1 MPRWLTLVAAAEFS
15 PRARLDL
22 EEIAEYIARDNP
34 SRAISFAGEIKA
46 HCLRITE
53 NPESYPSRADVSAG
67 LRMAVHGRYLIYFR
81 NRPTGVRIVRILH
94 SARRTPAS
102 M

>member
-1 MPRWLTLVAAAEFS
+1 VAAIDFS

-22 EEIAEYIARDNP
+22 EEITEYIARDNP
-34 SRAISFAGEIKA
+34 RRSVSFAAELAA
-46 HCLRITE
+46 HCLRIAE
-53 NPESYPSRADVSAG
+53 NPEAYPSRADVSAG

-81 NRPTGVRIVRILH
+81 TRRAGVRIVRILH
-94 SARRTPAS
+94 SARRPPAS

>member
-1 MPRWLTLVAAAEFS
+1 VAAAEFS
-15 PRARLDL
+15 PRAQLDL

-34 SRAISFAGEIKA
+34 GRAVSFAAELKA
-46 HCLRITE
+46 HCVRIAD
-53 NPESYPSRADVSAG
+53 NPGSHPSRLDVSAG

-81 NRPTGVRIVRILH
+81 NRPTGIRIVRILH